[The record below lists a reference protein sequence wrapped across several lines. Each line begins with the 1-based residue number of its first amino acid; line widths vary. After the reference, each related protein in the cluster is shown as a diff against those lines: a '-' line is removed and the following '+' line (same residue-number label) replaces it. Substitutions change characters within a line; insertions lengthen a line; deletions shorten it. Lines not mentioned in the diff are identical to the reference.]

1 MSTRS
6 LVRAGMPRP
15 LARLFHRPPVV
26 AVLRLSG
33 AIAPSPRLRGALN
46 LATLSGPLAHA
57 FTAPNVVAVA
67 LAINSPGGAAAQSS
81 LIFRRIRAL
90 AEETKRP
97 VFAFAED
104 VAASGGYMLACAAD
118 EIYANESSIIG
129 SIGVISAG
137 FGFPDLLTRLG
148 IERRVHA
155 MGARKGMLDPFRPER
170 AEDVAQLEAVQRHI
184 YGAFTALVRERRGAR
199 LAADEELLFSGAF
212 WSGIEAER
220 LGLVDGIGDLRQVM
234 RARFG
239 PKTRLKVF
247 GARRPWWRRRLVRVA
262 EPEALPRAAAPWP
275 EEMREMLETSA
286 LWARYGL

>member
-1 MSTRS
+1 
-6 LVRAGMPRP
+6 
-15 LARLFHRPPVV
+15 
-26 AVLRLSG
+26 VLRLVG
-33 AIAPSPRLRGALN
+33 PIAPNARLRGGLN

-57 FTAPNVVAVA
+57 FTAPGVVAVA
-67 LAINSPGGAAAQSS
+67 LAINSPGGAAAQSA

-118 EIYANESSIIG
+118 EIYANESSILG

-137 FGFPDLLTRLG
+137 FGFPDLLARLG

-170 AEDVAQLEAVQRHI
+170 AEDIAQLEAVQRHI

-199 LAADEELLFSGAF
+199 LAADEETLFSGAF

-220 LGLVDGIGDLRQVM
+220 LGLIDGLGDLRQIM

-239 PKTRLKVF
+239 PEIRLRVF
-247 GARRPWWRRRLVRVA
+247 GARRPWWRRRLIRVTRTAPAMTGTA
-262 EPEALPRAAAPWP
+262 EAVSWP
-275 EEMREMLETSA
+275 EELRETLESAA